1 MSTKNYVIADST
13 GLVVGSAIVPDA
25 DIQLQQAPEGCTL
38 HIGIHAR
45 PFMDRI
51 VDGEVVPVT
60 PPGPTL
66 AERKAALLAELAE
79 RRWHVEAGGITLESG
94 ARIETDDRAKLL
106 ITGARAAAMA
116 DANFST
122 RWKCADGEWATLT
135 ADQVLAV
142 YTAVFGH
149 VAECFSR
156 EAEIA
161 EQVVA
166 ANAETIDRVAALI
179 PPFWQDPA

>member
-60 PPGPTL
+60 TPEPTL
-66 AERKAALLAELAE
+66 AERKAGLISRLAE
-79 RRWHVEAGGITLESG
+79 RRWEIETGGFEFRGKVVRSDADSQAKVNALMTGIALLGDSFTTSWKCQNGWLKLDAAGAKALVAAGLTHVSSCFAREGELAEAINAATEQDLPALAETVEA
-94 ARIETDDRAKLL
+94 
-106 ITGARAAAMA
+106 
-116 DANFST
+116 
-122 RWKCADGEWATLT
+122 
-135 ADQVLAV
+135 
-142 YTAVFGH
+142 
-149 VAECFSR
+149 
-156 EAEIA
+156 
-161 EQVVA
+161 
-166 ANAETIDRVAALI
+166 
-179 PPFWQDPA
+179 FWP